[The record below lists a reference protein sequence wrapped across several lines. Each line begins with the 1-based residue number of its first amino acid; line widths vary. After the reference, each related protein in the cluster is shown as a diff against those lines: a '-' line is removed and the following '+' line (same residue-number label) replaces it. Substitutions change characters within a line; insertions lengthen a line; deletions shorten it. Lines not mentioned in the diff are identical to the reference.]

1 MAETEEQPEVEAAA
15 CASPP
20 NGASDFDEDPAPTGG
35 GFMVD
40 LAGFEGPIDVL
51 LSLAR
56 DQKVDLIHISIVELA
71 DQYLTFVHEARR
83 QNLELAADYLVMAA
97 WLAFLKSRL
106 LLPDLSEEDQPTGE
120 QMAAA
125 LQFQLQRLEAMQKA
139 GQNLMERA
147 QLGREFFARGE
158 PEKFATDITTIFD
171 VSLYDLLKAYGDQS
185 RRRGASSLTIEAW
198 ALYSVDDALHR
209 LRRVV
214 GFVPDWQSL
223 WRFLPEDALTGLTAR
238 SATATTFVACL
249 ELAKEG
255 KLALRQDGTYGP
267 IFLKSSDRAG
277 ESDREDT
284 KPSEGESTE

>member
-1 MAETEEQPEVEAAA
+1 MTETEERNAEETAAPTDAAA
-15 CASPP
+15 
-20 NGASDFDEDPAPTGG
+20 DFDEDPAPTGA
-35 GFMVD
+35 GFVVD

-71 DQYLTFVHEARR
+71 DQYLAFVHEARR

-97 WLAFLKSRL
+97 WLAYLKSRL
-106 LLPDLSEEDQPTGE
+106 LLPDLSEAEQPTGE

-139 GQNLMERA
+139 GQQMMERA
-147 QLGREFFARGE
+147 QLGRDFFARGE
-158 PEKFATDITTIFD
+158 PEKFATDVTTVFE

-185 RRRGASSLTIEAW
+185 RRKGATSLTIEAW
-198 ALYSVDDALHR
+198 SLYSVDDALQR
-209 LRRVV
+209 LRRLV

-223 WRFLPEDALTGLTAR
+223 WRFLPEDALSGLTAR

-267 IFLKSSDRAG
+267 IFLKSSSRGDGGG
-277 ESDREDT
+277 EGART
-284 KPSEGESTE
+284 GPEGESAE